1 MIATDLSP
9 AKHRQIFGRP
19 KDPAKREGII
29 RAATELFMR
38 QGYTLTSVDAVAK
51 LADVSKLTI
60 YSHFDNKIELFKEV
74 IQQRCDS
81 LAGPDNFMSFAQM
94 PVHTALLQLGGLLA
108 TLIYS
113 SDSLHLQRTLYS
125 EAIHHPEIV
134 QIFYA
139 SGPQRV
145 KTAFGELLRE
155 WQNQSLLTVPDIS
168 QATEQFFSLLKGEVY
183 NKALIL
189 LAPSLSQPDLEQHVG
204 VTVSAFL
211 AIYRN
216 EIATDAE

>member
-1 MIATDLSP
+1 MLATELSP
-9 AKHRQIFGRP
+9 TKNRQSFGRP

-29 RAATELFMR
+29 RAATELFL
-38 QGYTLTSVDAVAK
+38 QHGYTLTSVDAVAK

-94 PVHTALLQLGGLLA
+94 PAQAALLQLGGLLA

-134 QIFYA
+134 RIFYA
-139 SGPQRV
+139 AGPQRV

-155 WQNQSLLTVPDIS
+155 WQNQGQLTVPDIAR
-168 QATEQFFSLLKGEVY
+168 ATEQFFSLLKGEVY
-183 NKALIL
+183 NKAMIFLE
-189 LAPSLSQPDLEQHVG
+189 PTLSQPDLEQHVDT
-204 VTVSAFL
+204 TVSAFL
-211 AIYRN
+211 AIYRCKTK
-216 EIATDAE
+216 AGAE